1 LQLLKTRKSLAA
13 KNAPQMAIV
22 YKRQNL

>member
-1 LQLLKTRKSLAA
+1 MD
-13 KNAPQMAIV
+13 APQMAIV